1 MHQGFSHQSNWKLF
15 RGMLALAWRYRSGC
29 ASLLLLQ
36 LLLLGLGLLGLTLT
50 GLAVDT
56 MRHWASSGAQ
66 PSGWPLGVTFPED
79 WSPVAITA
87 ALASG
92 VLIAAVLRSAVSY
105 WYAITAARLVHQR
118 IVVDLRSQVYEK
130 LQRLSFRFFHVH
142 NSGSIIGRVTSD
154 VQSLRVFV
162 DGVVLQLF
170 VLLLSLGMYL
180 IYMLRIHVGLTIV
193 CLSTTPLLWLLSA
206 SFSRVVRPAYDRNR
220 ELVDQMLLALTE
232 NARGMQVVKSFDRH
246 REEVHKFRRA
256 NRAVKSQQQWIFWRV
271 SLFTPSIELLTSLNQ
286 AALLAYG
293 GYLVIQ
299 NQLPLGTGLIVFSG
313 LLQQFS
319 GQVSKVTNLVNSVQQ
334 SFTGARRV
342 FEILDAPVEIAS
354 CKNARRL
361 PKVQGAVRFENV
373 CFGYKPGDEVLRN
386 ISFEARAGQCVAILG
401 TTGQGKT
408 SLLNLIPRF
417 YDVASGRVLVDGI
430 DVRTLDLNDLRR
442 NVGIVFQENILFS
455 DTVAANIAF
464 GFPQATPTQIERAA
478 RIAAAHDFILRLPQG
493 YNTVLRENGKD
504 LSGGQRQRLA
514 IARALLLEPPILLL
528 DDPTAAIDAR
538 TEDEILRAMHQAM
551 QGRTTFVVAHRLSTL
566 RRADLVLVLD
576 GGSIVEAGSHQQ
588 LMAAGGAYWRAATL
602 QGAGDGPHGDVPS
615 ASKRERVP
623 MSVPA

>member
-1 MHQGFSHQSNWKLF
+1 
-15 RGMLALAWRYRSGC
+15 MLALAWRYRSGC